1 MNQKLLAFLAIVSF
15 SANYIMQGGLNTNDD
30 EPQIIVK
37 HDLTYINSV
46 REYLEAQIEEE
57 NRAPK
62 SLYDYTIKDI
72 ACMFS
77 SNQKHPKGLPLSTL
91 LQKVF
96 QIKLKKLEESFSYSE
111 DYDSALTGVAFG
123 MITFQIMY
131 AM

>member
-30 EPQIIVK
+30 KPQIIVK
-37 HDLTYINSV
+37 DDLTYLNSF
-46 REYLEAQIEEE
+46 REYLESQIEDD
-57 NRAPK
+57 NNIPK
-62 SLYDYTIKDI
+62 PFYEYSIKDI
-72 ACMFS
+72 AYMFTP
-77 SNQKHPKGLPLSTL
+77 NQKHPKGLPLSTL